1 MDNGNTSKYAQIFY
15 IKTLRPY
22 YCSQFGRMS
31 CFTHL
36 CNCWNKSQKK
46 LWPTCSLFFMDSNGK
61 RHKRTASG
69 FVRHVEKSQNPREL
83 KKKKKSLLGA
93 CACQTGHV
101 IGAALILFLLLSSLC
116 CRFFKPLVGSQER
129 DCHLS
134 QHSNNFRNIVA

>member
-83 KKKKKSLLGA
+83 KKKKEEPVGCLCVSDGPRNRCRFDSVSLTFFVVLSLL
-93 CACQTGHV
+93 QTFGRQPRKR
-101 IGAALILFLLLSSLC
+101 LPSLPTFQQLS
-116 CRFFKPLVGSQER
+116 
-129 DCHLS
+129 
-134 QHSNNFRNIVA
+134 